1 MQVRSL
7 DQEHP
12 LGEEMATHSS
22 ILAWRIPGT
31 EKPGGLQSTGLQRVG
46 HDGLNTHTYTGGA
59 IQMSYHVNYEEV
71 NVKINCENMD
81 LTTFSLHVHVATEL
95 IFSHGK
101 FLLLCPV

>member
-1 MQVRSL
+1 
-7 DQEHP
+7 
-12 LGEEMATHSS
+12 
-22 ILAWRIPGT
+22 
-31 EKPGGLQSTGLQRVG
+31 
-46 HDGLNTHTYTGGA
+46 
-59 IQMSYHVNYEEV
+59 MSYHVNYEEV